1 MEIENYYNNICI
13 IGKNIDKIIKE
24 LGLFKEENKEKIE
37 NRWYISSYNINNS
50 EEIEHI
56 YNKIIANIND
66 MKEKS
71 EFSEEIF
78 YLFFR

>member
-37 NRWYISSYNINNS
+37 NRWYISSYNINNN
-50 EEIEHI
+50 EEIEQI